1 MVVVRDLISPIIR
14 SLVVVGVVGLLKRP
28 IGSHYID
35 ISQQDFGSVWGE
47 QRFKEIQ
54 SDFQSLLV
62 LFAYPCLT

>member
-1 MVVVRDLISPIIR
+1 M
-14 SLVVVGVVGLLKRP
+14 VVGVVGLLKRP